1 MRFASDNWAGVP
13 PRIAEALMA
22 HSGGQASAY
31 GTSDLDRKIE
41 ATFNE
46 IFECEVGVF
55 FVGTG
60 TAANSLALAACGKA
74 GGVALCHDEAHVA
87 EDEGG
92 APQFLSSGNRLRRM
106 PGRFGKIDP
115 EGLEPAFEK
124 FRLRGVH
131 HGRPVAVTISQ
142 ATEIGT
148 VYSVDEIAQ
157 IAKISHGEGLPVH
170 MDGARFANALVTLG
184 VSPAEM
190 TWKAGVDIVSFGG
203 TKNGCWCAEALLCFK
218 PELVEDFAYLRKRT
232 GHLFSKS
239 RFIAAQFEAYFRD
252 GLWLDLARHANSMAQ
267 ELAGVVENSA
277 NSRLAWPVQA
287 NQVYAVMNRERAAA
301 MLEAGAA
308 FHEWPRPAA
317 HRDVTEK
324 GEGLYRLVTNFSTE
338 SAEIEAFAALLNR

>member
-1 MRFASDNWAGVP
+1 MKFASDNWAGVP

-92 APQFLSSGNRLRRM
+92 APEFLSSGNRLRRM
-106 PGRFGKIDP
+106 PGKLGKIDP

-148 VYSVDEIAQ
+148 VYSVEEIAA
-157 IAKISHGEGLPVH
+157 IAEISHGEGLPVH

-184 VSPAEM
+184 VTPAEM
-190 TWKAGVDIVSFGG
+190 TWKAGVDVAVFGG
-203 TKNGCWCAEALLCFK
+203 TKNGLMGAEAVIFFN
-218 PELVEDFAYLRKRT
+218 PEQAASFEYRRKRG
-232 GHLFSKS
+232 GHLFSKHRYLS
-239 RFIAAQFEAYFRD
+239 AQMAAYLRGDLWRTLAQAANDKMARLAD
-252 GLWLDLARHANSMAQ
+252 GLRASNRISFAQ
-267 ELAGVVENSA
+267 GIA
-277 NSRLAWPVQA
+277 
-287 NQVYAVMNRERAAA
+287 
-301 MLEAGAA
+301 
-308 FHEWPRPAA
+308 PAA
-317 HRDVTEK
+317 NMLFADMPRGLHKRLK
-324 GEGLYRLVTNFSTE
+324 GEGAVYHLYSGPLEGSDNDAPLTCRLVTDWSLPDAQIDRFVQL
-338 SAEIEAFAALLNR
+338 ALK